1 MTDHRQTDGSEC
13 PDQMT
18 PDPIT
23 FLHQRLAEAREQL
36 MAAGIAP
43 AEAAI
48 DVDLFARTILGWD
61 RARVLT
67 ARTEPAPAALEPRFS
82 EWLLRR
88 AHREPSAYIVGNR
101 EFWGLDFRVTS
112 DVLIPRPETE
122 FIVEESLATLAT
134 MRLPSPRLADIGT
147 GSGCL
152 AISLLHEIAN
162 AYVTAT
168 DVSHAALAVARDN
181 AGRHGV
187 AQRVTYVETS
197 FLEGID
203 GPFDLIAANP
213 PYVKEGDKPALA
225 RDVRHE
231 PDVALFGGATG
242 LNGVEAVLDAAVRTL
257 ASGGWLVMEF
267 GFGQEDDVR
276 GLVGARPSLRIDRIR
291 ADLQGIPR
299 TAVIQKQLG
308 VGSVGIGN

>member
-1 MTDHRQTDGSEC
+1 
-13 PDQMT
+13 MT

-23 FLHQRLAEAREQL
+23 FLYERLTQAREQL
-36 MAAGIAP
+36 VAAGIAP
-43 AEAAI
+43 AAAAI

-67 ARTEPAPAALEPRFS
+67 ARTEPAPTALEPRFS

-112 DVLIPRPETE
+112 DVLIPRPESE
-122 FIVEESLATLAT
+122 FIVEESLDTLAT
-134 MRLPSPRLADIGT
+134 MELPSSRLADIGT

-152 AISLLHEIAN
+152 AISLLHEIAD
-162 AYVTAT
+162 AHVTAT
-168 DVSHAALAVARDN
+168 DVSRPALAVARDN
-181 AGRHGV
+181 ARRHRV
-187 AQRVTYVETS
+187 DQRVTFVETS
-197 FLEGID
+197 FLDGIS

-231 PDVALFGGATG
+231 PEVALFGGESG
-242 LNGVEAVLDAAVRTL
+242 LKGVEAVLDAATRTL
-257 ASGGWLVMEF
+257 ANGGWLVMEF

-276 GLVGARPSLRIDRIR
+276 RLVAARPSLRIDRVR
-291 ADLQGIPR
+291 ADLQQIPR
-299 TAVIQKQLG
+299 TAVIQRQ
-308 VGSVGIGN
+308 